1 MPGDAQDGDEPLW
14 RGHRGDDQ
22 GDRQRLWEG
31 HQGPVSQDDF
41 FGMTLFLATLYRIV
55 LPLPVSLVF
64 QDSPQSSSYKF
75 NPLIKYSETSITVVI
90 IIRIVVE
97 ENVEGEQFRRLRLGS
112 SQSRSGL
119 LWLVTMISQRAER
132 KNSNYCMRHR

>member
-14 RGHRGDDQ
+14 SGHRGDDQ
-22 GDRQRLWEG
+22 SDRQRLWEG

-41 FGMTLFLATLYRIV
+41 FGMTVFWATLYRIF
-55 LPLPVSLVF
+55 LLLLVSLVF

-97 ENVEGEQFRRLRLGS
+97 ENVEGEQFRRLRLRS
-112 SQSRSGL
+112 SQSRSGFL
-119 LWLVTMISQRAER
+119 
-132 KNSNYCMRHR
+132 

>member
-14 RGHRGDDQ
+14 SGHRGDDQ
-22 GDRQRLWEG
+22 SDRQRLWEG

-41 FGMTLFLATLYRIV
+41 FGMTVFWATLYRIF
-55 LPLPVSLVF
+55 LLLLVSLVF

-75 NPLIKYSETSITVVI
+75 NPLIKYSETRITVVI

-97 ENVEGEQFRRLRLGS
+97 ENVEGEQFRRLRLRS
-112 SQSRSGL
+112 SQSRSGFL
-119 LWLVTMISQRAER
+119 
-132 KNSNYCMRHR
+132 

>member
-1 MPGDAQDGDEPLW
+1 MFVPGDAQDGDEPLW

-31 HQGPVSQDDF
+31 YQGPVPQDDF
-41 FGMTLFLATLYRIV
+41 FRVTVFWTTLYRIFV
-55 LPLPVSLVF
+55 PLPVSLVL

-90 IIRIVVE
+90 II
-97 ENVEGEQFRRLRLGS
+97 
-112 SQSRSGL
+112 
-119 LWLVTMISQRAER
+119 
-132 KNSNYCMRHR
+132 